1 MFGVNGL
8 RFDSLLW
15 LLHTKDE
22 NVNILDNIRFGWLY
36 TQKKNNYNLNE
47 QKQSTVVCYCL
58 INVIN

>member
-8 RFDSLLW
+8 RFDSLLG

-22 NVNILDNIRFGWLY
+22 NVNILDNISFGWLY